1 MVDKQPHLELFHI
14 KLIDLHFWLN
24 EETMSSIPVSGTVET
39 EILTPGPVAVVRID
53 FPPLNVGS
61 HAMRLGLLAAL
72 DVLADRTG
80 LAGIILTGGG
90 ANFVA
95 GSDIREF
102 DSPPLAPHLPEIIAR
117 LESLPMPVIAA
128 IQGAALGGGCEL
140 ALGCDW
146 RVATADAVLGLPEVT
161 LGLIP
166 GAGGTVRLP
175 RLVGAEL
182 ALDMVATG
190 QRLTAVRALEA
201 GLVEH
206 IADGD
211 LIAACLGWLETHKHK
226 RLCLD
231 LPIPPYDQQTLAAA
245 GIVLTAKARGADAVP
260 VAIEAVYRGLT
271 LPPADALALERTD
284 SLRLRLSPQSRA
296 LRYMFQS
303 ERRAGR
309 LPVRIAGRPIRRA
322 GVVGAGRMGSDIA
335 YALARGG
342 LLVLLVEANAD
353 VLAQALGRITQS
365 AERLVKRGELPA
377 VADLL
382 DRIRP
387 AALEQLGDCDL
398 VVEAIP
404 EDMAAKSALFAQ
416 VQTVVGPDAILA
428 TNTSY
433 LDIDAMAEAVTRKDR
448 VVGLHFFNPASV
460 LKLVEVVQA
469 KHTGQDVLAS
479 VLQLARRIGKLPI
492 LTRVGEGFVGN
503 RVFAAYRRQC
513 EYLLEEGCLPE
524 EIDRAMREFG
534 MAMGPFEVFD
544 LAGLDIAWAM
554 RKRLAAT
561 RRTDERYVTI
571 PDTLCELGRFGKKT
585 DKGWYDYEAGEPV
598 PSPAVTRLI
607 EDASRA
613 KGIDRQSFTA
623 GKIVSLL
630 LTTMVNEAGWV
641 VAEGVSTQPED
652 IDVAFCNGFGFP
664 RHLGGPLY
672 WAALQSPQTLHG
684 ELEQVHAMSGRP
696 TAPGLDAMLRR
707 IADQDRR
714 FA

>member
-1 MVDKQPHLELFHI
+1 
-14 KLIDLHFWLN
+14 
-24 EETMSSIPVSGTVET
+24 MSSIPAPGTVKT
-39 EILTPGPVAVVRID
+39 EILTTSPVAVVTID

-61 HAMRLGLLAAL
+61 HAMRSALLAAL
-72 DVLADRTG
+72 DALAERTDLSGIVLV
-80 LAGIILTGGG
+80 GGG

-102 DSPPLAPHLPEIIAR
+102 DAPPLAPHLPEIIER
-117 LESLPMPVIAA
+117 LESLPMPVVAA
-128 IQGAALGGGCEL
+128 IKGAALGGGCEL

-146 RVATADAVLGLPEVT
+146 RVASPDAVMGLPEVT

-190 QRLTAVRALEA
+190 QRLTAGRALET
-201 GLVEH
+201 GLVDQV
-206 IADGD
+206 ADGD
-211 LIAACLGWLETHKHK
+211 VIAACLAWLETHKQK
-226 RLCLD
+226 RRCLD
-231 LPIPPYDQQTLAAA
+231 LPVPAYGQQNLAAA
-245 GIVLTAKARGADAVP
+245 GRALVAKARGADAVP
-260 VAIEAVYRGLT
+260 VAIEAVQRGLT
-271 LPPADALALERTD
+271 LPPADALALERAY
-284 SLRLRLSPQSRA
+284 SLRLRVSPQSRA
-296 LRYMFQS
+296 LRYLFQS

-309 LPVRIAGRPIRRA
+309 LPARVTGRPIHRV
-322 GVVGAGRMGSDIA
+322 GVIGAGRMGSDIA
-335 YALARGG
+335 FALARGG
-342 LLVLLVEANAD
+342 LSVLVVEANAD
-353 VLAQALGRITQS
+353 VLAQSMGRITQS

-377 VADLL
+377 VVDLL
-382 DRIRP
+382 DRIHSVT
-387 AALEQLGDCDL
+387 LEQLGDCEL

-416 VQTVVGPDAILA
+416 LQTIVGPEAILA

-433 LDIDAMAEAVTRKDR
+433 LDIDAMAEVVSRKDR
-448 VVGLHFFNPASV
+448 VVGLHFFNPASI

-469 KHTGQDVLAS
+469 EQTGQDVLAS
-479 VLQLARRIGKLPI
+479 ALQLARRIGKLPI

-503 RVFAAYRRQC
+503 RIFAAYRRQC

-561 RRTDERYVTI
+561 RKAEERYVTI
-571 PDTLCELGRFGKKT
+571 PDTLCELGRFGRKT
-585 DKGWYDYEAGEPV
+585 DRGWYDYEAGKPV
-598 PSPAVTRLI
+598 PSAEVTQLI

-613 KGIDRQSFTA
+613 RDIARKVFTD

-630 LTTMVNEAGWV
+630 LTAMVNEAGWV
-641 VAEGVSTQPED
+641 VAEGVSAQPED

-664 RHLGGPLY
+664 RHLAGPLY
-672 WAALQSPQTLHG
+672 WAALQSPEILHA
-684 ELEQVHAMSGRP
+684 ELTQVRAMSGRP

-714 FA
+714 SA